1 MATFNW
7 LSLSSFTK
15 ATDEQ
20 RLGPTWIWCEYF
32 FVLLPQLDDT
42 VVGLRITIIEF
53 ERMFE
58 DDVTW
63 QQYSLGLW
71 LCDRRGHRMGA

>member
-15 ATDEQ
+15 ATFEQ
-20 RLGPTWIWCEYF
+20 RLGTTWIWCEYF

-71 LCDRRGHRMGA
+71 LYDRRGHRMGA